1 MLIDSR
7 ANGLNF
13 EMSMGSRITYGEN
26 PSMSTIVIFVILIG
40 IIVKTLDIIS
50 TYILINLPP
59 KEVIINGQ
67 WWLMTPM
74 EGNPFLNFWFT
85 IHPVYGQVIGLSL
98 SFFGTVIPLILFK
111 VIMDRIRL
119 TVAPMVQYICVGVV
133 GLTILGLGFVVMNN
147 FLIMYQYFRG

>member
-40 IIVKTLDIIS
+40 IAVKTLDIIS

-59 KEVIINGQ
+59 KEVMINGQ
-67 WWLMTPM
+67 WWLMTPY
-74 EGNPFLNFWFT
+74 EGNPFMRFWLT
-85 IHPVYGQVIGLSL
+85 IHPVYGQAIGLSL
-98 SFFGTVIPLILFK
+98 SFFGTVIPYILFK
-111 VIMDRIRL
+111 VVMDRIK
-119 TVAPMVQYICVGVV
+119 VAPMVQYVCVGVV
-133 GLTILGLGFVVMNN
+133 GFTIVCLGFVVLNN
-147 FLIMYQYFRG
+147 FMIMYQYFRG